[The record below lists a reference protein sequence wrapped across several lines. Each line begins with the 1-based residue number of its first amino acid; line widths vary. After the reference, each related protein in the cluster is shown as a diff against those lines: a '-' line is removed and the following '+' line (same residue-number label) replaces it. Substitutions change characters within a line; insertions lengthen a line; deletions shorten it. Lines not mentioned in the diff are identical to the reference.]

1 MKHITTDAMPMPE
14 PTPQRPNDG
23 SNKGRHAGQQP
34 QRNGLS
40 YPKNLEI
47 SKLQATKARDP
58 KSPVQPPAEKL
69 VDVDQLPQFF
79 RRDDPNR
86 IHPSAVE
93 SLRQKLL
100 TEIGPLKLPA
110 LQKFV
115 EKLFA
120 DDLVVESYFRPMA
133 IGGKVGRA
141 FKDGGYPLEALP
153 WCEAKRA
160 AQKSS
165 LFSFFDDKPQEKEF
179 VAVASWALPA
189 GMFMLSHPS
198 VKAKGE
204 VLRNFHQVRVLTGD
218 IVSDAIKAMSRISD
232 SQGRVM
238 KALIGQGGTK
248 GCHPCQLSRLG
259 SALYLSQVNVNELWA
274 PATGWVHTNGK
285 SHDDG
290 DSEF

>member
-14 PTPQRPNDG
+14 PT
-23 SNKGRHAGQQP
+23 P

-58 KSPVQPPAEKL
+58 KSPVQPLAEKL

-100 TEIGPLKLPA
+100 KEIGPLKLPA

-115 EKLFA
+115 EKFFA

-133 IGGKVGRA
+133 IRGKVGRA

-274 PATGWVHTNGK
+274 PVTGWVHTNGK